1 MDWIFSR
8 WSLLSEGHLSAGYYI
23 RPKRGGDKAGSTI
36 RPKRPDYQGRPLRWM
51 SEQSRSQTPT
61 PCCTHSVPFSGAHGF
76 EATGQQETT
85 VVGSI
90 ANSSALVE
98 KPAVL
103 VSHTWPV
110 ILVLVFNALANFH
123 QETFALALASPS
135 RSSLAG
141 GLAHACGPT

>member
-1 MDWIFSR
+1 MG
-8 WSLLSEGHLSAGYYI
+8 LKQQGNK
-23 RPKRGGDKAGSTI
+23 KR
-36 RPKRPDYQGRPLRWM
+36 R
-51 SEQSRSQTPT
+51 
-61 PCCTHSVPFSGAHGF
+61 
-76 EATGQQETT
+76 